1 MATGNGVHDDAQ
13 SRHPG
18 QIRLGITG
26 GIGSGKSY
34 VAQMLQA
41 RWDVPVYDCDS
52 EAKRLTA
59 ESDDIRTALTQL
71 VGDHLW
77 QQGQMQKPVLA
88 AYLFASPEHAVQVNA
103 IIHPAVRRDFLRWA
117 DAHSRSP
124 VVAIESA
131 ILCES
136 GFHTLVDSILL
147 VDAPLEVRLQRAML
161 RDGASRQQVMARRTL
176 RKPGS
181 WHASQSSMTAA
192 VTNRCRHAWRASW
205 HSSRPKPVQCKTTS
219 NKNKNIKESNY
230 VEKDLSHLRQARP
243 LPTGIS
249 WQSQSHRRDIGGK
262 AQAHA
267 RVLHR

>member
-1 MATGNGVHDDAQ
+1 MATGNGVYDDAQ

-18 QIRLGITG
+18 QVRLGITG

-88 AYLFASPEHAVQVNA
+88 AYLFASPEHAAQVNA
-103 IIHPAVRRDFLRWA
+103 IIHPAVRRDFLCWA

-161 RDGASRQQVMARRTL
+161 RDGASRQQVMARM
-176 RKPGS
+176 
-181 WHASQSSMTAA
+181 A
-192 VTNRCRHAWRASW
+192 
-205 HSSRPKPVQCKTTS
+205 
-219 NKNKNIKESNY
+219 
-230 VEKDLSHLRQARP
+230 RQD
-243 LPTGIS
+243 S
-249 WQSQSHRRDIGGK
+249 
-262 AQAHA
+262 AQAWQLA
-267 RVLHR
+267 RFTVINDGGGDQPLQACLESIVTQLQAEAGAMQDNK

>member
-41 RWDVPVYDCDS
+41 CWDVPVYDCDS

-88 AYLFASPEHAVQVNA
+88 TYLFASPEHAA
-103 IIHPAVRRDFLRWA
+103 
-117 DAHSRSP
+117 
-124 VVAIESA
+124 
-131 ILCES
+131 
-136 GFHTLVDSILL
+136 
-147 VDAPLEVRLQRAML
+147 
-161 RDGASRQQVMARRTL
+161 QVMPVTTNFSCIT
-176 RKPGS
+176 PPPYFIS
-181 WHASQSSMTAA
+181 FCSVVTSSSMTA
-192 VTNRCRHAWRASW
+192 
-205 HSSRPKPVQCKTTS
+205 SSP
-219 NKNKNIKESNY
+219 
-230 VEKDLSHLRQARP
+230 
-243 LPTGIS
+243 
-249 WQSQSHRRDIGGK
+249 
-262 AQAHA
+262 
-267 RVLHR
+267 

>member
-13 SRHPG
+13 SWHPG

-59 ESDDIRTALTQL
+59 ESDDIRTALTRL

-88 AYLFASPEHAVQVNA
+88 AYLFASPEHAAQVNA

-161 RDGASRQQVMARRTL
+161 RDGASRQQVMARMARQD
-176 RKPGS
+176 S
-181 WHASQSSMTAA
+181 A
-192 VTNRCRHAWRASW
+192 
-205 HSSRPKPVQCKTTS
+205 
-219 NKNKNIKESNY
+219 
-230 VEKDLSHLRQARP
+230 QARQLARFTVINDGGGDQP
-243 LPTGIS
+243 L
-249 WQSQSHRRDIGGK
+249 
-262 AQAHA
+262 QACLESIVTQLQA
-267 RVLHR
+267 EAGAMQDNK

>member
-1 MATGNGVHDDAQ
+1 MATGNGVYDDAQ

-18 QIRLGITG
+18 QVRLGITG

-103 IIHPAVRRDFLRWA
+103 IIHPAVRRDFLCWA

-161 RDGASRQQVMARRTL
+161 RDGASRRQVMARMARQD
-176 RKPGS
+176 S
-181 WHASQSSMTAA
+181 A
-192 VTNRCRHAWRASW
+192 
-205 HSSRPKPVQCKTTS
+205 
-219 NKNKNIKESNY
+219 
-230 VEKDLSHLRQARP
+230 QARQ
-243 LPTGIS
+243 LARFTVIN
-249 WQSQSHRRDIGGK
+249 DGGGDQLL
-262 AQAHA
+262 QACLESIVTQLQA
-267 RVLHR
+267 EAGAMQDNK

>member
-1 MATGNGVHDDAQ
+1 MTAMATGNGVHDDAQ

-103 IIHPAVRRDFLRWA
+103 IIHPAVRRDFLCWA
-117 DAHSRSP
+117 DAHNRSP

-161 RDGASRQQVMARRTL
+161 RDGASRRQVMARMARQD
-176 RKPGS
+176 S
-181 WHASQSSMTAA
+181 A
-192 VTNRCRHAWRASW
+192 
-205 HSSRPKPVQCKTTS
+205 
-219 NKNKNIKESNY
+219 
-230 VEKDLSHLRQARP
+230 QARQ
-243 LPTGIS
+243 LARFTVIN
-249 WQSQSHRRDIGGK
+249 DGGGDQLL
-262 AQAHA
+262 QACLESIVTQLQA
-267 RVLHR
+267 EAGAMQDNK

>member
-18 QIRLGITG
+18 QVRLGITG

-103 IIHPAVRRDFLRWA
+103 IIHPAVRRDFLCWA

-161 RDGASRQQVMARRTL
+161 RDGASRRQVMARMARQD
-176 RKPGS
+176 S
-181 WHASQSSMTAA
+181 A
-192 VTNRCRHAWRASW
+192 
-205 HSSRPKPVQCKTTS
+205 
-219 NKNKNIKESNY
+219 
-230 VEKDLSHLRQARP
+230 QARQ
-243 LPTGIS
+243 LARFTVIN
-249 WQSQSHRRDIGGK
+249 DGGNDQLL
-262 AQAHA
+262 QACLESIVTQLQA
-267 RVLHR
+267 EAGAMQDNK

>member
-88 AYLFASPEHAVQVNA
+88 AYLFASPEHAAQVNA

-147 VDAPLEVRLQRAML
+147 VDAPLEVRLQRVML
-161 RDGASRQQVMARRTL
+161 RDGACRQQVMARMARQDSAQARQLARFT
-176 RKPGS
+176 
-181 WHASQSSMTAA
+181 
-192 VTNRCRHAWRASW
+192 VTNDGGNDQLLQACLESIVTQLQAEAGAM
-205 HSSRPKPVQCKTTS
+205 QD
-219 NKNKNIKESNY
+219 NK
-230 VEKDLSHLRQARP
+230 
-243 LPTGIS
+243 
-249 WQSQSHRRDIGGK
+249 
-262 AQAHA
+262 
-267 RVLHR
+267 

>member
-88 AYLFASPEHAVQVNA
+88 AYLFASPEHAAQVNA
-103 IIHPAVRRDFLRWA
+103 IIHPAVRRDFLCWA

-124 VVAIESA
+124 VAAIESA

-161 RDGASRQQVMARRTL
+161 RDGASRQQVMARMARQD
-176 RKPGS
+176 S
-181 WHASQSSMTAA
+181 A
-192 VTNRCRHAWRASW
+192 
-205 HSSRPKPVQCKTTS
+205 
-219 NKNKNIKESNY
+219 
-230 VEKDLSHLRQARP
+230 QARQ
-243 LPTGIS
+243 LARFTVIN
-249 WQSQSHRRDIGGK
+249 DGGGDQLL
-262 AQAHA
+262 QACLESIVTQLQA
-267 RVLHR
+267 EAGAMQDNK

>member
-41 RWDVPVYDCDS
+41 HWDVPVYDCDS

-88 AYLFASPEHAVQVNA
+88 AYLFASPEHAAQVNA

-161 RDGASRQQVMARRTL
+161 RDGASRRQVMARMARQD
-176 RKPGS
+176 S
-181 WHASQSSMTAA
+181 A
-192 VTNRCRHAWRASW
+192 
-205 HSSRPKPVQCKTTS
+205 
-219 NKNKNIKESNY
+219 
-230 VEKDLSHLRQARP
+230 QARQ
-243 LPTGIS
+243 LARFTVIN
-249 WQSQSHRRDIGGK
+249 DGGGDQLL
-262 AQAHA
+262 QACLESIVTQLQA
-267 RVLHR
+267 EAGAMQDNK

>member
-18 QIRLGITG
+18 QVRLGITG

-88 AYLFASPEHAVQVNA
+88 AYLFASPEHAAQVNA

-117 DAHSRSP
+117 DAHSRFS

-161 RDGASRQQVMARRTL
+161 RDGASRQQVMARMARQD
-176 RKPGS
+176 S
-181 WHASQSSMTAA
+181 A
-192 VTNRCRHAWRASW
+192 
-205 HSSRPKPVQCKTTS
+205 
-219 NKNKNIKESNY
+219 
-230 VEKDLSHLRQARP
+230 QARQ
-243 LPTGIS
+243 LARFTVIN
-249 WQSQSHRRDIGGK
+249 DGGGDQLL
-262 AQAHA
+262 QACLESIVTQLQA
-267 RVLHR
+267 EAGAMQDNK

>member
-1 MATGNGVHDDAQ
+1 MATGNGVYDDAQ

-18 QIRLGITG
+18 QVRLGITG

-88 AYLFASPEHAVQVNA
+88 AYLFASPEHAAQVNA
-103 IIHPAVRRDFLRWA
+103 IIHLAVRRDFLCWA

-161 RDGASRQQVMARRTL
+161 RDGASRQQVMARMARQD
-176 RKPGS
+176 S
-181 WHASQSSMTAA
+181 A
-192 VTNRCRHAWRASW
+192 
-205 HSSRPKPVQCKTTS
+205 
-219 NKNKNIKESNY
+219 
-230 VEKDLSHLRQARP
+230 QARQLARFTVINDGGGDQP
-243 LPTGIS
+243 L
-249 WQSQSHRRDIGGK
+249 
-262 AQAHA
+262 QACLESIVTQLQA
-267 RVLHR
+267 EAGAMQDNK

>member
-77 QQGQMQKPVLA
+77 LQGQMQKPVLA
-88 AYLFASPEHAVQVNA
+88 TYLFASPEHAAQVNA
-103 IIHPAVRRDFLRWA
+103 IIHPAVRRDFLCWA

-161 RDGASRQQVMARRTL
+161 RDGASRQQVMARMARQD
-176 RKPGS
+176 S
-181 WHASQSSMTAA
+181 A
-192 VTNRCRHAWRASW
+192 
-205 HSSRPKPVQCKTTS
+205 
-219 NKNKNIKESNY
+219 
-230 VEKDLSHLRQARP
+230 QARQ
-243 LPTGIS
+243 LARFTVIN
-249 WQSQSHRRDIGGK
+249 DGGGDQLL
-262 AQAHA
+262 QACLESIVTQLQA
-267 RVLHR
+267 EAGAMQDNK

>member
-18 QIRLGITG
+18 QVRLGITG

-88 AYLFASPEHAVQVNA
+88 AYLFASPEHAAQVNA

-161 RDGASRQQVMARRTL
+161 RDGASRQQVKARMARQD
-176 RKPGS
+176 S
-181 WHASQSSMTAA
+181 A
-192 VTNRCRHAWRASW
+192 
-205 HSSRPKPVQCKTTS
+205 
-219 NKNKNIKESNY
+219 
-230 VEKDLSHLRQARP
+230 QARQ
-243 LPTGIS
+243 LARFTVIN
-249 WQSQSHRRDIGGK
+249 DGGGDQLL
-262 AQAHA
+262 QACLESIVTQLQA
-267 RVLHR
+267 EAGAMQDNK

>member
-41 RWDVPVYDCDS
+41 CWDVPVYDCDS

-88 AYLFASPEHAVQVNA
+88 TYLFASPEHAVQVNA

-161 RDGASRQQVMARRTL
+161 RDGASRQQVMARMARQD
-176 RKPGS
+176 S
-181 WHASQSSMTAA
+181 A
-192 VTNRCRHAWRASW
+192 
-205 HSSRPKPVQCKTTS
+205 
-219 NKNKNIKESNY
+219 
-230 VEKDLSHLRQARP
+230 QARQ
-243 LPTGIS
+243 LARFTVIN
-249 WQSQSHRRDIGGK
+249 DGGGDQLL
-262 AQAHA
+262 QACLESIVTQLQA
-267 RVLHR
+267 EAGAMQDNK

>member
-88 AYLFASPEHAVQVNA
+88 AYLFASPEHAAQVNA
-103 IIHPAVRRDFLRWA
+103 IIHPAVRRDFLCWA

-161 RDGASRQQVMARRTL
+161 RDGASRQQVMARMARQD
-176 RKPGS
+176 S
-181 WHASQSSMTAA
+181 A
-192 VTNRCRHAWRASW
+192 
-205 HSSRPKPVQCKTTS
+205 
-219 NKNKNIKESNY
+219 
-230 VEKDLSHLRQARP
+230 QARQ
-243 LPTGIS
+243 LARFTVIN
-249 WQSQSHRRDIGGK
+249 DGGGDQLL
-262 AQAHA
+262 QACLESIVTLLQA
-267 RVLHR
+267 EAGAMQDNK

>member
-13 SRHPG
+13 SKHPG

-88 AYLFASPEHAVQVNA
+88 AYLFASPEHAAQVNA

-136 GFHTLVDSILL
+136 GFHMLVDSILL

-161 RDGASRQQVMARRTL
+161 RDGASRQQVMARMARQD
-176 RKPGS
+176 S
-181 WHASQSSMTAA
+181 A
-192 VTNRCRHAWRASW
+192 
-205 HSSRPKPVQCKTTS
+205 
-219 NKNKNIKESNY
+219 
-230 VEKDLSHLRQARP
+230 QARQ
-243 LPTGIS
+243 LARFTVINE
-249 WQSQSHRRDIGGK
+249 GGGDQLL
-262 AQAHA
+262 QACLENIVTQLQA
-267 RVLHR
+267 EAGAMQDNK

>member
-41 RWDVPVYDCDS
+41 RWEVPVYDCDS

-88 AYLFASPEHAVQVNA
+88 AYLFASPEHAAQVNA
-103 IIHPAVRRDFLRWA
+103 IIHPAVRRDFLCWA

-136 GFHTLVDSILL
+136 GFHALVDSILL

-161 RDGASRQQVMARRTL
+161 RDGASRQQVMARMARQD
-176 RKPGS
+176 S
-181 WHASQSSMTAA
+181 A
-192 VTNRCRHAWRASW
+192 
-205 HSSRPKPVQCKTTS
+205 
-219 NKNKNIKESNY
+219 
-230 VEKDLSHLRQARP
+230 QARQ
-243 LPTGIS
+243 LARFTVIN
-249 WQSQSHRRDIGGK
+249 DGGGDQLL
-262 AQAHA
+262 QACLESIVTQLQA
-267 RVLHR
+267 EAGAMQDNK

>member
-77 QQGQMQKPVLA
+77 QRGQMQKPVLA

-103 IIHPAVRRDFLRWA
+103 IIHPAVRRDFLCWA
-117 DAHSRSP
+117 DAHNRSP

-161 RDGASRQQVMARRTL
+161 RDGASRRQVMARMARQD
-176 RKPGS
+176 S
-181 WHASQSSMTAA
+181 A
-192 VTNRCRHAWRASW
+192 
-205 HSSRPKPVQCKTTS
+205 
-219 NKNKNIKESNY
+219 
-230 VEKDLSHLRQARP
+230 QARQ
-243 LPTGIS
+243 LARFTVIN
-249 WQSQSHRRDIGGK
+249 DGGGDQLL
-262 AQAHA
+262 QACLESIVTQLQA
-267 RVLHR
+267 EAGAMQDNK

>member
-88 AYLFASPEHAVQVNA
+88 AYLFASPEHAAQVNA

-161 RDGASRQQVMARRTL
+161 RDGASRQQVMTRMARQDSAQARQMARFT
-176 RKPGS
+176 
-181 WHASQSSMTAA
+181 
-192 VTNRCRHAWRASW
+192 VTNDGGGDQLLQACLESIVTQLQAEAGAM
-205 HSSRPKPVQCKTTS
+205 QD
-219 NKNKNIKESNY
+219 NK
-230 VEKDLSHLRQARP
+230 
-243 LPTGIS
+243 
-249 WQSQSHRRDIGGK
+249 
-262 AQAHA
+262 
-267 RVLHR
+267 

>member
-13 SRHPG
+13 SRRPG

-59 ESDDIRTALTQL
+59 ESNDIRTALTQL

-88 AYLFASPEHAVQVNA
+88 AYLFASPEHAAQVNA

-124 VVAIESA
+124 VVAVESA

-161 RDGASRQQVMARRTL
+161 RDGASRQQVMTRMARQDSAQARQLARFT
-176 RKPGS
+176 
-181 WHASQSSMTAA
+181 
-192 VTNRCRHAWRASW
+192 VTNDGGGDQLLQACLESIVTQLQAEAGAM
-205 HSSRPKPVQCKTTS
+205 QD
-219 NKNKNIKESNY
+219 NK
-230 VEKDLSHLRQARP
+230 
-243 LPTGIS
+243 
-249 WQSQSHRRDIGGK
+249 
-262 AQAHA
+262 
-267 RVLHR
+267 

>member
-88 AYLFASPEHAVQVNA
+88 AYLFASPEHAAQVNA
-103 IIHPAVRRDFLRWA
+103 IIHPAVHRDFLRWA

-161 RDGASRQQVMARRTL
+161 RDGASRQQVMARMARQD
-176 RKPGS
+176 S
-181 WHASQSSMTAA
+181 A
-192 VTNRCRHAWRASW
+192 
-205 HSSRPKPVQCKTTS
+205 
-219 NKNKNIKESNY
+219 
-230 VEKDLSHLRQARP
+230 QARQ
-243 LPTGIS
+243 LARFTVIN
-249 WQSQSHRRDIGGK
+249 DGGGDQLL
-262 AQAHA
+262 QACLESIVTQLQA
-267 RVLHR
+267 EAGAMQDNK

>member
-77 QQGQMQKPVLA
+77 QQGQMQKRVLA
-88 AYLFASPEHAVQVNA
+88 AYLFASPEHAAQVNA
-103 IIHPAVRRDFLRWA
+103 IIHPAVRRDFLCWA

-161 RDGASRQQVMARRTL
+161 RDGASRQQVMARMARQD
-176 RKPGS
+176 S
-181 WHASQSSMTAA
+181 A
-192 VTNRCRHAWRASW
+192 
-205 HSSRPKPVQCKTTS
+205 
-219 NKNKNIKESNY
+219 
-230 VEKDLSHLRQARP
+230 QARQ
-243 LPTGIS
+243 LARFTVIN
-249 WQSQSHRRDIGGK
+249 DGGGDQLL
-262 AQAHA
+262 QACLESIVTQLQA
-267 RVLHR
+267 EAGAMQDNK

>member
-88 AYLFASPEHAVQVNA
+88 AYLFASPEHAAQVNA
-103 IIHPAVRRDFLRWA
+103 IIHPAVRRDFLCWA

-147 VDAPLEVRLQRAML
+147 VDAPFEVRLQRAML
-161 RDGASRQQVMARRTL
+161 RDGASRQQVKARMARQDSAQARQLARFT
-176 RKPGS
+176 
-181 WHASQSSMTAA
+181 
-192 VTNRCRHAWRASW
+192 VTNDGGGDQLLQACLESIVTQLQAEAGAM
-205 HSSRPKPVQCKTTS
+205 QD
-219 NKNKNIKESNY
+219 NK
-230 VEKDLSHLRQARP
+230 
-243 LPTGIS
+243 
-249 WQSQSHRRDIGGK
+249 
-262 AQAHA
+262 
-267 RVLHR
+267 

>member
-59 ESDDIRTALTQL
+59 ESDDLRTALTQL

-88 AYLFASPEHAVQVNA
+88 AYLFASPEHAAQVNA
-103 IIHPAVRRDFLRWA
+103 IIHPAVRRDFLCWA

-161 RDGASRQQVMARRTL
+161 RDGASRQQVMARMARQD
-176 RKPGS
+176 S
-181 WHASQSSMTAA
+181 A
-192 VTNRCRHAWRASW
+192 
-205 HSSRPKPVQCKTTS
+205 
-219 NKNKNIKESNY
+219 
-230 VEKDLSHLRQARP
+230 QARQ
-243 LPTGIS
+243 LARFTVIN
-249 WQSQSHRRDIGGK
+249 DGGGDQLL
-262 AQAHA
+262 QACLESIVTQLQA
-267 RVLHR
+267 EAGAMQDNK

>member
-77 QQGQMQKPVLA
+77 LQGQMQKPVLA
-88 AYLFASPEHAVQVNA
+88 AYLFASPEHAAQVNA

-161 RDGASRQQVMARRTL
+161 RDGASRQQVMARMARQD
-176 RKPGS
+176 S
-181 WHASQSSMTAA
+181 A
-192 VTNRCRHAWRASW
+192 
-205 HSSRPKPVQCKTTS
+205 
-219 NKNKNIKESNY
+219 
-230 VEKDLSHLRQARP
+230 QARQ
-243 LPTGIS
+243 LARFTVIN
-249 WQSQSHRRDIGGK
+249 DGGGDQLL
-262 AQAHA
+262 QACLESIVTQLQA
-267 RVLHR
+267 EAGAMQDNK

>member
-1 MATGNGVHDDAQ
+1 MAAGNDVHDDAQ

-88 AYLFASPEHAVQVNA
+88 AYLFASPEHAAQVNA
-103 IIHPAVRRDFLRWA
+103 IIHPAVRRDFLCWA

-161 RDGASRQQVMARRTL
+161 RDGASRQQVMARMARQD
-176 RKPGS
+176 S
-181 WHASQSSMTAA
+181 A
-192 VTNRCRHAWRASW
+192 
-205 HSSRPKPVQCKTTS
+205 
-219 NKNKNIKESNY
+219 
-230 VEKDLSHLRQARP
+230 QARQ
-243 LPTGIS
+243 LARFTVIN
-249 WQSQSHRRDIGGK
+249 DGGGDQLL
-262 AQAHA
+262 QACLENIVTQLQA
-267 RVLHR
+267 EAGAMQDNK

>member
-41 RWDVPVYDCDS
+41 CWDVPVYDCDS

-88 AYLFASPEHAVQVNA
+88 TYLFASPEHAAQVNA

-161 RDGASRQQVMARRTL
+161 RDGASRQQVMARMARQD
-176 RKPGS
+176 S
-181 WHASQSSMTAA
+181 A
-192 VTNRCRHAWRASW
+192 
-205 HSSRPKPVQCKTTS
+205 
-219 NKNKNIKESNY
+219 
-230 VEKDLSHLRQARP
+230 QARQ
-243 LPTGIS
+243 LARFTVIN
-249 WQSQSHRRDIGGK
+249 DGGGDQLL
-262 AQAHA
+262 QACLENIVTQLQA
-267 RVLHR
+267 EAGAMQDNK

>member
-88 AYLFASPEHAVQVNA
+88 AYLFASPEHAAQVNA

-161 RDGASRQQVMARRTL
+161 RDGASRRQVMARMARQD
-176 RKPGS
+176 S
-181 WHASQSSMTAA
+181 A
-192 VTNRCRHAWRASW
+192 
-205 HSSRPKPVQCKTTS
+205 
-219 NKNKNIKESNY
+219 
-230 VEKDLSHLRQARP
+230 QARQLARFTVINDGGGAQP
-243 LPTGIS
+243 L
-249 WQSQSHRRDIGGK
+249 
-262 AQAHA
+262 QACLESIVTQLQA
-267 RVLHR
+267 EAGAMQDNK

>member
-1 MATGNGVHDDAQ
+1 MATGNGVYDDAQ

-18 QIRLGITG
+18 QVRLGITG

-88 AYLFASPEHAVQVNA
+88 AYLFASPEHAAQVNA
-103 IIHPAVRRDFLRWA
+103 IIHPAVRRDFLCWA

-161 RDGASRQQVMARRTL
+161 RDGASRQQVMARMARQD
-176 RKPGS
+176 S
-181 WHASQSSMTAA
+181 A
-192 VTNRCRHAWRASW
+192 
-205 HSSRPKPVQCKTTS
+205 
-219 NKNKNIKESNY
+219 
-230 VEKDLSHLRQARP
+230 QARQ
-243 LPTGIS
+243 LARFTVIN
-249 WQSQSHRRDIGGK
+249 DGGGDQLL
-262 AQAHA
+262 QACLESIVTQLQA
-267 RVLHR
+267 EAGAMQDNK

>member
-18 QIRLGITG
+18 QVRLGITG

-88 AYLFASPEHAVQVNA
+88 AYLFASPEHAAQVNA

-161 RDGASRQQVMARRTL
+161 RDGASRQQVMARMARQD
-176 RKPGS
+176 S
-181 WHASQSSMTAA
+181 A
-192 VTNRCRHAWRASW
+192 
-205 HSSRPKPVQCKTTS
+205 
-219 NKNKNIKESNY
+219 
-230 VEKDLSHLRQARP
+230 QARQ
-243 LPTGIS
+243 LARFTVIN
-249 WQSQSHRRDIGGK
+249 DGGGDQLL
-262 AQAHA
+262 QACLENIVTQLQA
-267 RVLHR
+267 EAGAMQDNK

>member
-77 QQGQMQKPVLA
+77 QQGQMQKSVLA
-88 AYLFASPEHAVQVNA
+88 AYLFASPEHAAQVNA

-161 RDGASRQQVMARRTL
+161 RDGASRQQVMARMARQD
-176 RKPGS
+176 S
-181 WHASQSSMTAA
+181 A
-192 VTNRCRHAWRASW
+192 
-205 HSSRPKPVQCKTTS
+205 
-219 NKNKNIKESNY
+219 
-230 VEKDLSHLRQARP
+230 QARQ
-243 LPTGIS
+243 LARFTVIN
-249 WQSQSHRRDIGGK
+249 DGGGDQLL
-262 AQAHA
+262 QACLENIVTQLQA
-267 RVLHR
+267 EAGAMQDNK

>member
-18 QIRLGITG
+18 QVRLGITG

-88 AYLFASPEHAVQVNA
+88 AYLFASPEHAAQVNA
-103 IIHPAVRRDFLRWA
+103 IIHPAVRRDFLRWT

-161 RDGASRQQVMARRTL
+161 RDGASRQQVMARMARQDSAQARQLARFT
-176 RKPGS
+176 
-181 WHASQSSMTAA
+181 
-192 VTNRCRHAWRASW
+192 VTNDGGNDQLLQACLESIVTQLQAEAGAM
-205 HSSRPKPVQCKTTS
+205 QD
-219 NKNKNIKESNY
+219 NK
-230 VEKDLSHLRQARP
+230 
-243 LPTGIS
+243 
-249 WQSQSHRRDIGGK
+249 
-262 AQAHA
+262 
-267 RVLHR
+267 

>member
-18 QIRLGITG
+18 QVRLGITG

-88 AYLFASPEHAVQVNA
+88 AYLFASPEHAAQVNA
-103 IIHPAVRRDFLRWA
+103 IIHPAVRRDFLRWT

-161 RDGASRQQVMARRTL
+161 RDGASRQQVMARMARQD
-176 RKPGS
+176 S
-181 WHASQSSMTAA
+181 A
-192 VTNRCRHAWRASW
+192 
-205 HSSRPKPVQCKTTS
+205 
-219 NKNKNIKESNY
+219 
-230 VEKDLSHLRQARP
+230 QARQLARFTVINDGGGDQP
-243 LPTGIS
+243 L
-249 WQSQSHRRDIGGK
+249 
-262 AQAHA
+262 QACLESIVTQLQA
-267 RVLHR
+267 EAGAMQDNK

>member
-1 MATGNGVHDDAQ
+1 MTTGNGVHDDAQ

-71 VGDHLW
+71 VGDRLW

-88 AYLFASPEHAVQVNA
+88 AYLFASPEHAAQVNA

-117 DAHSRSP
+117 DAHSRFS

-161 RDGASRQQVMARRTL
+161 RDGASRQQVMARMARQNSAQARQLARFT
-176 RKPGS
+176 
-181 WHASQSSMTAA
+181 
-192 VTNRCRHAWRASW
+192 VTNDGGGDQPLQACLESIVTQLLAEAGAM
-205 HSSRPKPVQCKTTS
+205 QD
-219 NKNKNIKESNY
+219 NK
-230 VEKDLSHLRQARP
+230 
-243 LPTGIS
+243 
-249 WQSQSHRRDIGGK
+249 
-262 AQAHA
+262 
-267 RVLHR
+267 

>member
-88 AYLFASPEHAVQVNA
+88 AYLFASPEHAAQVNA

-161 RDGASRQQVMARRTL
+161 RDGASRQQVMARMARQD
-176 RKPGS
+176 S
-181 WHASQSSMTAA
+181 A
-192 VTNRCRHAWRASW
+192 
-205 HSSRPKPVQCKTTS
+205 
-219 NKNKNIKESNY
+219 
-230 VEKDLSHLRQARP
+230 QARQ
-243 LPTGIS
+243 LARFTVIN
-249 WQSQSHRRDIGGK
+249 DGGGDQLL
-262 AQAHA
+262 QACLESIVTQLQTEA
-267 RVLHR
+267 GAMQDNK

>member
-1 MATGNGVHDDAQ
+1 MATGNGVYDDAQ

-18 QIRLGITG
+18 QVRLGITG

-88 AYLFASPEHAVQVNA
+88 AYLFASPEHAAQVNA
-103 IIHPAVRRDFLRWA
+103 IIHPAVRRDFLRWT

-161 RDGASRQQVMARRTL
+161 RDGASRQQVMARMARQD
-176 RKPGS
+176 S
-181 WHASQSSMTAA
+181 A
-192 VTNRCRHAWRASW
+192 
-205 HSSRPKPVQCKTTS
+205 
-219 NKNKNIKESNY
+219 
-230 VEKDLSHLRQARP
+230 QARQLARFTVINDGGGDQP
-243 LPTGIS
+243 L
-249 WQSQSHRRDIGGK
+249 
-262 AQAHA
+262 QACLESIVTQLQA
-267 RVLHR
+267 EAGAMQDNK

>member
-41 RWDVPVYDCDS
+41 CWDVPVYDCDS

-59 ESDDIRTALTQL
+59 ESDNIRTALTQL

-88 AYLFASPEHAVQVNA
+88 TYLFASPEHAAQVNA

-161 RDGASRQQVMARRTL
+161 RDGASRQQVMARMARQD
-176 RKPGS
+176 S
-181 WHASQSSMTAA
+181 A
-192 VTNRCRHAWRASW
+192 
-205 HSSRPKPVQCKTTS
+205 
-219 NKNKNIKESNY
+219 
-230 VEKDLSHLRQARP
+230 QARQ
-243 LPTGIS
+243 LARFTVIN
-249 WQSQSHRRDIGGK
+249 DGGGDQLL
-262 AQAHA
+262 QACLESIVTQLQA
-267 RVLHR
+267 EAGAMQDNK

>member
-41 RWDVPVYDCDS
+41 CWDVPVYDCDS

-88 AYLFASPEHAVQVNA
+88 TYLFASPEHTAQVNA

-161 RDGASRQQVMARRTL
+161 RDGASRQQVMARMARQD
-176 RKPGS
+176 S
-181 WHASQSSMTAA
+181 A
-192 VTNRCRHAWRASW
+192 
-205 HSSRPKPVQCKTTS
+205 
-219 NKNKNIKESNY
+219 
-230 VEKDLSHLRQARP
+230 QARQ
-243 LPTGIS
+243 LARFTVIN
-249 WQSQSHRRDIGGK
+249 DGGGDQLL
-262 AQAHA
+262 QACLESIVTQLQA
-267 RVLHR
+267 EAGAMQDNK

>member
-1 MATGNGVHDDAQ
+1 MTTGNGVHDDAQ

-59 ESDDIRTALTQL
+59 ESDDLRTALTQL

-88 AYLFASPEHAVQVNA
+88 AYLFASPEHAAQVNA
-103 IIHPAVRRDFLRWA
+103 IIHPAVRRDFLCWA

-161 RDGASRQQVMARRTL
+161 RDGASRQQVMARMARQD
-176 RKPGS
+176 S
-181 WHASQSSMTAA
+181 A
-192 VTNRCRHAWRASW
+192 
-205 HSSRPKPVQCKTTS
+205 
-219 NKNKNIKESNY
+219 
-230 VEKDLSHLRQARP
+230 QARQ
-243 LPTGIS
+243 LARFTVIN
-249 WQSQSHRRDIGGK
+249 DGGGDQLL
-262 AQAHA
+262 QACLESIVTLLQA
-267 RVLHR
+267 EAGAMQDNK